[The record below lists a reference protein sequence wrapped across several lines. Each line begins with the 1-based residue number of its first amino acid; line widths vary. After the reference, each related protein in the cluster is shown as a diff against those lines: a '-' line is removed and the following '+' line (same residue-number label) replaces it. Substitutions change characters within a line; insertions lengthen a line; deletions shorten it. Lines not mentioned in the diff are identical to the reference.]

1 MRTAVGPITRRRVGC
16 FVTLLVRKDVIVFQK
31 NLLSGK
37 KILITGGATGLGK
50 SMGKRFLELGV
61 SLYICGRREE
71 VLAEAAAELQKATG
85 GTVKTFS
92 CDVRDNQRVEA
103 MIETFWQDGPL
114 DVLVNNAA
122 GNFISRTEDL
132 SLGAFE
138 AVIGIVL
145 MGTIHVTMACGK
157 RWLKAGHKANVLN
170 ITTTYAESG
179 SGYVVPSSV
188 AKAGVL
194 NLTRSLAVEWGNRGI
209 RCNAIAPGPVP
220 TEGAFSRLMPI
231 KSLEDMAKKRNPL
244 GRFGTHDELADLAA
258 FLVSDQSGYVNGHQV
273 VMDGGEWLKGSSEFS
288 HLGDL
293 LTEEQWQAI
302 KPRKKPKPSP
312 GG

>member
-1 MRTAVGPITRRRVGC
+1 M
-16 FVTLLVRKDVIVFQK
+16 FQK
-31 NLLSGK
+31 NLLTGK
-37 KILITGGATGLGK
+37 RILITGGATGLGK
-50 SMGKRFLELGV
+50 SMGQRFLELGA
-61 SLYICGRREE
+61 SLYICGRRED
-71 VLAEAAAELQKATG
+71 VLKQAADELHTATG
-85 GTVKTFS
+85 GPVKTFS
-92 CDVRDNQRVEA
+92 CDVRDNPRVEA
-103 MIETFWQDGPL
+103 MIEEIWQDGPL

-132 SLGAFE
+132 SIGAFE

-157 RWLKAGHKANVLN
+157 RWLKQGHKANVLN

-179 SGYVVPSSV
+179 SGYVLPSSV

-194 NLTRSLAVEWGNRGI
+194 NMTRSLAVEWGKRGI
-209 RCNAIAPGPVP
+209 RFNAIAPGPIP

-231 KSLEDMAKKRNPL
+231 KSLEELAKKRNPL

-293 LTEEQWQAI
+293 LTDEQWQAI
-302 KPRKKPKPSP
+302 KPKKKKAE
-312 GG
+312 G